1 MTIIS
6 VGAVVITTIIGKTS
20 DRVPSRKKLLLLT
33 TGAAILGYAGFAFI
47 RNFYLLAFIAFFL
60 LGTAASIIP
69 QLWAFTR
76 EALKQSTVEEKET
89 PFVMN
94 VFRAFFALSWT
105 VGPAVAGWVLYAL
118 GFKGLFYA
126 YQADIY

>member
-1 MTIIS
+1 MHSFVTFIF
-6 VGAVVITTIIGKTS
+6 
-20 DRVPSRKKLLLLT
+20 LLLL
-33 TGAAILGYAGFAFI
+33 LS
-47 RNFYLLAFIAFFL
+47 FYWEQQPL
-60 LGTAASIIP
+60 SYP